1 MRRTSTRQMRYSFS
15 TCSPAHPIPQLRH
28 NPNVRPPQKNISRGI
43 SADFYLAAALH
54 SGAQSAVGVGNRY
67 ARIKNGCFVNALS
80 FLADEQNLSAKRARR
95 VAVQFHGC
103 GLSSAEQSG
112 LVIIDSDIDD
122 HSRRVHDFREGVA
135 ESELAA
141 GERIDA
147 RRCDDSI
154 DRRAEFRLVED
165 FLRSR

>member
-1 MRRTSTRQMRYSFS
+1 MRRTSTRRMRYSFS
-15 TCSPAHPIPQLRH
+15 TCSPTHPIPQLR
-28 NPNVRPPQKNISRGI
+28 NDPNVRATQQDISRGI
-43 SADFYLAAALH
+43 RADLDLAAALH
-54 SGAQSAVGVGNRY
+54 SGAQSTVRVGDRH
-67 ARIKNGCFVNALS
+67 ARIKHRSFVNALS
-80 FLADEQNLSAKRARR
+80 FLADEQYLSVKRARR

-154 DRRAEFRLVED
+154 DG
-165 FLRSR
+165 